1 MLGFLLAARTQ
12 QGQELLWE
20 PSFEQPVPD
29 TPYKLHVRYR
39 EPHPKNVGTAQVS
52 VRIPQHSGQQ
62 KSSIAAIE
70 DSLKAEMLAKNTDV
84 LSGKD
89 YLITWKTIITNR
101 FDSAAFKLTH
111 ADLFNQF
118 SRSTTTRRFVIA

>member
-1 MLGFLLAARTQ
+1 MSIYEIDAKVK
-12 QGQELLWE
+12 ELKELRDME
-20 PSFEQPVPD
+20 AEV
-29 TPYKLHVRYR
+29 
-39 EPHPKNVGTAQVS
+39 
-52 VRIPQHSGQQ
+52 

-89 YLITWKTIITNR
+89 YLITLKTIITNR

>member
-1 MLGFLLAARTQ
+1 MIGSSTFLLEYLRTLHAVPVICSPFLYFTTGIGFLIR
-12 QGQELLWE
+12 
-20 PSFEQPVPD
+20 F
-29 TPYKLHVRYR
+29 
-39 EPHPKNVGTAQVS
+39 S
-52 VRIPQHSGQQ
+52 V